1 MTERRYDI
9 DWLRV
14 IAIGLLLVY
23 HVAIAFQPWGV
34 FIGFIQNND
43 TVESI
48 WTPMSMLNVW
58 RIPLLFY
65 VSGMG
70 VYFAMKRRNWKE
82 LIMERS
88 KRILLPFLFGMTVI
102 VPVHVLM
109 WQGYYHQPLSYE
121 FSPGH
126 LWFLGNIFI
135 YVLVLLPIFLLLRKV
150 ENDSVSRVLDKIF
163 KTPVGVVIL
172 IIPFVAEAMIVKPEN
187 FEMYAFSTHG
197 FWLGLCAFFLGF
209 ICMMSQTFWPMIAKW
224 RWLWLGVAITFYLI
238 RWMIFN
244 LQTPD
249 YAMAIESSFWIF
261 AVFGFGNRHLNKP
274 SKSLVYLSESA
285 YPIYIIHML
294 FIYLGSLFF
303 FSLNI
308 SGAWTLTFLTLF
320 TFLGCFISYE
330 FLIRRVA
337 FLRPLFGLKQVGK

>member
-82 LIMERS
+82 LILERS
-88 KRILLPFLFGMTVI
+88 KRILLPFLFGMAVI
-102 VPVHVLM
+102 VPVHILM
-109 WQGYYHQPLSYE
+109 WQDYYHQPLSYE

-135 YVLVLLPIFLLLRKV
+135 YVLVFLPIFLLLRKV
-150 ENDSVSRVLDKIF
+150 ENDSVSRVLDKTF

-172 IIPFVAEAMIVKPEN
+172 IIPFVSEAMIVKPEN
-187 FEMYAFSTHG
+187 FEMYAFSAHG

-209 ICMMSQTFWPMIAKW
+209 ICMMSQTFWPMIARW
-224 RWLWLGVAITFYLI
+224 MWLWLGVAITFYLV
-238 RWMIFN
+238 RWMVFE
-244 LQTPD
+244 LKTPD

-261 AVFGFGNRHLNKP
+261 TVFGFGNRYLNKP

-294 FIYLGSLFF
+294 FIYLGSLLL

-308 SGAWTLTFLTLF
+308 SGVWTLTFLTLF
-320 TFLGCFISYE
+320 TFVGCFLCYE
-330 FLIRRVA
+330 FLIRRVR